1 MEITWRTIRMRN
13 ESGRYSAKNS
23 STVMPGHITLV
34 NVSKNVNKLVL
45 TCLVEQV
52 SLNKNKKQKTEK
64 MNFQ

>member
-52 SLNKNKKQKTEK
+52 
-64 MNFQ
+64 